1 MPDPKE
7 AVRAYQ
13 AAAERGD
20 AKALYG
26 MLSKRSQVAM
36 RSADVERIVADERS
50 ELAAQAKGLG
60 DPGSVVRASARVRY
74 PDGEDATLALEDGD
88 FRVSTAFGL
97 PSAHTTREALE
108 ELRRA
113 LARRSY
119 AALMRILSPATRS
132 AIESD
137 LRSLVD
143 GLAHPEGLEVLEAG
157 DAASVQVPGGHSVK
171 LRRESGVWRVEDFD

>member
-1 MPDPKE
+1 MPDPKD

-20 AKALYG
+20 ARALYG

-36 RSADVERIVADERS
+36 RAADVERIVADERS

-60 DPGSVVRASARVRY
+60 DPSSVVRASARVRY

-143 GLAHPEGLEVLEAG
+143 GLAHPEGLEVQEAG
-157 DAASVQVPGGHSVK
+157 DAASVQVPGGHFVK